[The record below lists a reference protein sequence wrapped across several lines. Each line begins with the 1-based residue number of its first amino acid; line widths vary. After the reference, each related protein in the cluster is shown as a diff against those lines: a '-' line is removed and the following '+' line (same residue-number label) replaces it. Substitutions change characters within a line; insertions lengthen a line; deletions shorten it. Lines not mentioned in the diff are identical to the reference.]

1 MTKSQTNL
9 FSILIVIISV
19 VAGYLYY
26 SSMEIT
32 ISVGAEGLVPAKD
45 DLMSYENVNLDFS
58 ILDNEKFTNLQTIG
72 EVPLQPGD
80 VGKKNIFA
88 P

>member
-9 FSILIVIISV
+9 FSILIVIVSV

-32 ISVGAEGLVPAKD
+32 ISVGSEALVIPKD
-45 DLMSYENVNLDFS
+45 DLMNYENVNLDFS

>member
-32 ISVGAEGLVPAKD
+32 ISVGSEGLAPSKD
-45 DLMSYENVNLDFS
+45 DLMNYENVNLDFS